1 MKVDKQLER
10 LNRWKI
16 INTKEMDECKK
27 VMGPSQRPLTPLLEP
42 HLETVIKNIHKV
54 LDVKIPQTNIQT
66 AKNDLLAG
74 LIFARET
81 AMARSDGSSVVKFIA
96 TETSIDVQVNDTS
109 IRNINQSYP
118 LTLSDDVTITSI
130 DSISGEQQLQFTHL
144 GETIEQTILLED
156 EDLSLTISVSGVG
169 YAY

>member
-1 MKVDKQLER
+1 MR
-10 LNRWKI
+10 LYYQSAFTLIELIAVLVIVGILSATILIRI
-16 INTKEMDECKK
+16 
-27 VMGPSQRPLTPLLEP
+27 TPG
-42 HLETVIKNIHKV
+42 
-54 LDVKIPQTNIQT
+54 DANIQA
-66 AKNDLLAG
+66 AKNDVLAG

-81 AMARSDGSSVVKFIA
+81 AMARSDGASVVTFIA

-130 DSISGEQQLQFTHL
+130 DPISGEQQLQFTHF